1 MCIFCQLA
9 VEQKKFIKEN
19 SSFYVIFD
27 RYPVTKGH
35 ILIVS
40 KRHVED
46 YFSLRD
52 EEKVDLDRL
61 ISQMK
66 VYLDEEFSPDGYNIG
81 INNGREAGQT
91 ILHFHLHLIPRYRG
105 DTSDPRGGV
114 RGVIADKQKY

>member
-19 SSFYVIFD
+19 SLFYVIFD